1 MQKPENV
8 RDENPKVALVL
19 GGGGARGLAH
29 VGVLKVL
36 EREKIPIDLIVGTS
50 AGALV
55 GGMYAYL
62 KDADA
67 VEERFRDF
75 LNSKIYNRTG
85 MPRFLMKKDA
95 ENFFGQ
101 VATRLGERIVINL
114 AYSRQ
119 GLFERKR
126 LEEAID
132 FLVEPLAIEELRIPF
147 AAVAVDLNSGKEII
161 YTKGDLRQAIEA
173 SSSLPGFLPPLQQ
186 DSRALVDG
194 AVLHTVPVIPARKL
208 GAEFVLAVNV
218 SADLEP
224 NPELENVIDVLF
236 RANSITS
243 HRHSLQQLEKADII
257 LRPDVGRT
265 HWANFSRLEE
275 LVGRGEVVAKRA
287 LPVLRRLLRNR
298 FKFGYKWLSKKE
310 PPIWVGAKLV
320 SVLEE
325 LDEVE

>member
-1 MQKPENV
+1 MVTNY
-8 RDENPKVALVL
+8 RTALVL

-29 VGVLKVL
+29 IGVLKVL
-36 EREKIPIDLIVGTS
+36 EREKIPFDLIVGTS

-75 LNSKIYNRTG
+75 LGSKIYNRTG
-85 MPRFLMKKDA
+85 MPRFLTKKDG

-126 LEEAID
+126 LEEAIE
-132 FLVEPLAIEELRIPF
+132 FLVEPLDIEELRIPF
-147 AAVAVDLNSGKEII
+147 AAVAVDLNTGREVI
-161 YTKGDLRQAIEA
+161 YSKGSLRKAIEA
-173 SSSLPGFLPPLQQ
+173 SSSLPGFLPPLHQN
-186 DSRALVDG
+186 SLALVDG
-194 AVLHTVPVIPARKL
+194 AVLHAVPVLPARDL
-208 GAEFVLAVNV
+208 GAQFVLAVNV

-224 NPELENVIDVLF
+224 NPDLENVIDVLF
-236 RANSITS
+236 RASSITS

-275 LVGRGEVVAKRA
+275 LVDRGEVVAKRA
-287 LPVLRRLLRNR
+287 LPVIRRALRNR
-298 FKFGYKWLSKKE
+298 FQFGYKWFSKKE

-320 SVLEE
+320 SVL
-325 LDEVE
+325 DEIESSE

>member
-1 MQKPENV
+1 MAN
-8 RDENPKVALVL
+8 DPKVAVVL

-29 VGVLKVL
+29 IGVLRVL

-75 LNSKIYNRTG
+75 LNSKIYHRTG
-85 MPRFLMKKDA
+85 MPRFLTKKDG

-126 LEEAID
+126 LEEAIEY
-132 FLVEPLAIEELRIPF
+132 LVEPLDIGELRIPF
-147 AAVAVDLNSGKEII
+147 AAIAVDLNSGREIV
-161 YTKGDLRQAIEA
+161 YSKGDLRQAIEA
-173 SSSLPGFLPPLQQ
+173 SSSLPGFLPPLHQN
-186 DSRALVDG
+186 SRALVDG

-208 GAEFVLAVNV
+208 GAQFVLAVNV

-236 RANSITS
+236 RANSIMS
-243 HRHSLQQLEKADII
+243 HRHSLQQLEKADLI

-265 HWANFSRLEE
+265 HWANFKRLEE
-275 LVGRGEVVAKRA
+275 LAGRGEAVARRA
-287 LPVLRRLLRNR
+287 LPILRRLLRNR
-298 FKFGYKWLSKKE
+298 FAFGYKWVTKKE

-320 SVLEE
+320 SVLDEIE
-325 LDEVE
+325 EVE